1 MLAALSPSAD
11 KNTSARTDSQF
22 ERFAHWKMSERAELL
37 ERTWFI
43 ETTTMS
49 QRVRNELRQL
59 LFRVCWL
66 PTHYLVC
73 GADQFN
79 THTLARPQ
87 AANIH
92 TRFNRRKIII
102 IFALAKELQCV
113 SWRKKCA
120 SEKVWIYFFFLRVW
134 CTAPTF
140 VHGRVTLF
148 CSLMRPNAQSRTLNR
163 NLSTLLAKFVVS
175 KLLKSIVAL
184 KKRVH

>member
-1 MLAALSPSAD
+1 MRAQTLNLSDLHTEKCPSAPSCSRGHD
-11 KNTSARTDSQF
+11 LLKRQQWVNGLEMNYGSFYSAYVGCP
-22 ERFAHWKMSERAELL
+22 HI
-37 ERTWFI
+37 TWYAGQI
-43 ETTTMS
+43 
-49 QRVRNELRQL
+49 NL
-59 LFRVCWL
+59 
-66 PTHYLVC
+66 
-73 GADQFN
+73 
-79 THTLARPQ
+79 THTLSHVQQ

-120 SEKVWIYFFFLRVW
+120 SEKVWIYFFSLRVW

-163 NLSTLLAKFVVS
+163 NLSTLLAKLVVS